1 MMCKHVPTK
10 NKAHGQDRRVFP
22 LAECQA
28 NLEQEIRGSVRT
40 ARSTSFRE
48 EAFDATEVRPWEGG
62 GADLP
67 VTCNTYSRLKWFWY
81 GKIWILRVSMGIPIK
96 ESSKW
101 GAIHPGQRSWTFL
114 DIWEFHVSTGS
125 HESKSREQA
134 SKPLQIDSTIYSTG

>member
-48 EAFDATEVRPWEGG
+48 EAFDATEVRPWEGRVG
-62 GADLP
+62 R
-67 VTCNTYSRLKWFWY
+67 TCL
-81 GKIWILRVSMGIPIK
+81 
-96 ESSKW
+96 
-101 GAIHPGQRSWTFL
+101 
-114 DIWEFHVSTGS
+114 
-125 HESKSREQA
+125 
-134 SKPLQIDSTIYSTG
+134 